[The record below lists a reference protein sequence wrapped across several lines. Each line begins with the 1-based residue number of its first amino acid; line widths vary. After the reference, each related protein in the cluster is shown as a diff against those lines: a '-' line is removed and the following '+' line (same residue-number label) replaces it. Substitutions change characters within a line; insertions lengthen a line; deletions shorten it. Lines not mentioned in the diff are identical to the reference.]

1 MSGIKMSD
9 CKFYV
14 NEERRTVVCV
24 IHNTREML
32 SNFIEEHCDY
42 YLPYYFSP
50 TMARKL
56 EQELE
61 MPNTFIGK
69 AVCSP
74 DDEWDEELGRKIAYS
89 RAKDKCYRSFFKRAN
104 NIVNLIDRCLGRMMD
119 IFNNFGARLE
129 TNREILQAQIEHKLP
144 PEKE

>member
-1 MSGIKMSD
+1 
-9 CKFYV
+9 
-14 NEERRTVVCV
+14 
-24 IHNTREML
+24 
-32 SNFIEEHCDY
+32 
-42 YLPYYFSP
+42 
-50 TMARKL
+50 MARKL